1 MSYLHA
7 VATMAQRAIF
17 SSGTTCRHGSS
28 YSEGGHTS
36 QRWLQHYLP
45 PHEVFGGVSL
55 SPPCQGLVV

>member
-45 PHEVFGGVSL
+45 PHEVFGGVTL
-55 SPPCQGLVV
+55 SSPCQGLVV

>member
-1 MSYLHA
+1 MSYLRTM
-7 VATMAQRAIF
+7 ATMAQRAI

-28 YSEGGHTS
+28 YSEAGHTS

-45 PHEVFGGVSL
+45 PHEVFGGVTL